1 MDLQVRPL
9 ALEELG
15 DFVRAQELTF
25 GVHAHDED
33 ASVEALI
40 FEPERSLAVFD
51 GDRIVGG
58 TMACTMQ
65 MTVPGGA
72 AVATAGVTSVG
83 VQPTHRRRGLLTGLM
98 REQLE
103 DVRERGEPLAALWA
117 SEAGIYGRFGYGV
130 AAPIL
135 DVKLPREHAAF
146 AVPVEPAEGLRLIDA
161 EEALRVYPGVYD
173 RVRPE
178 RPGMMARNKRWW
190 KYRTTDLEHHRE
202 GATPY
207 FFVVL
212 EGADGPEG
220 YVFYRLRHDW
230 QQHLPAAV
238 LEVDELVAVTPRAEA
253 QLWRYC
259 LSVDLIASIRAVFR
273 PADEPLKLLL
283 ADPRRLHAELLD
295 GLYVRTV
302 DVAGALAARRYRTEG
317 RLVLEVRDPFCEWND
332 GRYALDGGPEGAT
345 CERTEDEPDVRLDAT
360 ALGAAYLGGVGF
372 GALHRAL
379 RAEGSPEALAR
390 ADAMFGSN
398 VAPWCPH
405 IF

>member
-1 MDLQVRPL
+1 MDLKVRPL

-25 GVHAHDED
+25 GVHARDED
-33 ASVEALI
+33 AGVEALI
-40 FEPERSLAVFD
+40 FEADRSLAVFD

-72 AVATAGVTSVG
+72 AIATAGVTSVG
-83 VQPTHRRRGLLTGLM
+83 VQPTHRRRGILTGLM

-103 DVRERGEPLAALWA
+103 DVHERGEPLAALWA
-117 SEAGIYGRFGYGV
+117 SESGIYGRFGYGV
-130 AAPIL
+130 AAPVL
-135 DVKLPREHAAF
+135 DVKLAREHAAF
-146 AVPVEPAEGLRLIDA
+146 SVPVEPAEGLRLIDA
-161 EEALRVYPGVYD
+161 EEAMRVYPGVYD

-178 RPGMMARNKRWW
+178 RPGMMARHEGWW
-190 KYRTTDLEHHRE
+190 KYRTIDLEHHRE

-212 EGADGPEG
+212 DGEDGPDG
-220 YVFYRLRHDW
+220 YAFYRLRHDW

-238 LEVDELVAVTPRAEA
+238 LEVDELVGVTPRSEA

-259 LSVDLIASIRAVFR
+259 LSVDLVASIRAPFR
-273 PADEPLKLLL
+273 PPDEPLKLLL
-283 ADPRRLHAELLD
+283 TDPRRLQAELLD

-302 DVAGALAARRYRTEG
+302 DVGGALAARTYRTEG

-332 GRYALDGGPEGAT
+332 GRYVLDGGPEGAT
-345 CERTEDEPDVRLDAT
+345 CERTGDEPDVRLDAT

-390 ADAMFGSN
+390 ADAMFGSAL
-398 VAPWCPH
+398 APWCAH